1 MPKRVKKKQYKVEK
15 VVDKQNNNGRIEY
28 FLKWAGYED
37 DQNTWEPRENL
48 DCEDLIA
55 EFEKNYT
62 PTTVLQ
68 PSTSYS
74 SSDSEPVVGS
84 RLLSRAI

>member
-1 MPKRVKKKQYKVEK
+1 MIDLDVDIGFKVEK
-15 VVDKQNNNGRIEY
+15 IVDKQNNNGRIEY
-28 FLKWAGYED
+28 LLKWED
-37 DQNTWEPRENL
+37 YSDNENTWEPRENCV

-55 EFEKNYT
+55 EFEKNYK
-62 PTTVLQ
+62 PTTALQ

-84 RLLSRAI
+84 RV